1 MYPVRGVIH
10 PNLGGFQFRSS
21 ASATLE
27 FDDQEKEES
36 HG

>member
-10 PNLGGFQFRSS
+10 PNLGGFQFRSG

-27 FDDQEKEES
+27 FDEQEKEES